1 MEISK
6 KIKLNNNTYWIIVE
20 VEYKM
25 HEHGFPYLVLKNF
38 EDDYWDSGDFTR
50 LIERVEES
58 YSIDKSK
65 KYDEVISY
73 MGDILFIYNR
83 IPFIKGIKEVGNS
96 YESYISREEIDT
108 YINTFNIKMNNNY
121 KFKLFDES
129 TWEI

>member
-6 KIKLNNNTYWIIVE
+6 KIKLNNNIYWIIVD

-25 HEHGFPYLVLKNF
+25 HEHGFPYLVLNNF
-38 EDDYWDSGDFTR
+38 KDDYWDSGDFTR

-58 YSIDKSK
+58 YCIDKTK
-65 KYDEVISY
+65 KYDETISY
-73 MGDILFIYNR
+73 MGDILFIYDR

-108 YINTFNIKMNNNY
+108 YINTFNIKMNNNS

>member
-25 HEHGFPYLVLKNF
+25 HEHDFPYLVLKNF
-38 EDDYWDSGDFTR
+38 KDDYWDSGDFTI
-50 LIERVEES
+50 LIERIEES
-58 YSIDKSK
+58 YSIDKAK

-73 MGDILFIYNR
+73 MRDILFIYDR

-108 YINTFNIKMNNNY
+108 YINTFNVKMNNNY

>member
-38 EDDYWDSGDFTR
+38 KDDYWDSGDFTR
-50 LIERVEES
+50 LIERTEES

-73 MGDILFIYNR
+73 MGDILFIYDR

-108 YINTFNIKMNNNY
+108 YINTFNVKMNNNY

>member
-6 KIKLNNNTYWIIVE
+6 KIKLNNNIYWIIVE

-25 HEHGFPYLVLKNF
+25 HEQGFPYLVLNNF
-38 EDDYWDSGDFTR
+38 KDDYWDSGDFTR

-73 MGDILFIYNR
+73 MGDILFIYNIPLHWLKSNFAFSACKKICLKIWLR
-83 IPFIKGIKEVGNS
+83 I
-96 YESYISREEIDT
+96 IS
-108 YINTFNIKMNNNY
+108 
-121 KFKLFDES
+121 
-129 TWEI
+129 

>member
-6 KIKLNNNTYWIIVE
+6 KIKLNNNTYCIIVE

-38 EDDYWDSGDFTR
+38 KDDYWDSGDFTR
-50 LIERVEES
+50 LIERTEES
-58 YSIDKSK
+58 YSIDKAK

-73 MGDILFIYNR
+73 MGDILFIYDR

-108 YINTFNIKMNNNY
+108 YINTFDVKMNNNY

>member
-6 KIKLNNNTYWIIVE
+6 KIKLNNNIYWIIVE

-50 LIERVEES
+50 LLERVEES

-73 MGDILFIYNR
+73 MGDILFIYDR

>member
-25 HEHGFPYLVLKNF
+25 HEQGFPYLVLKNF
-38 EDDYWDSGDFTR
+38 KDDYWDSGDFTR
-50 LIERVEES
+50 LIERTEES
-58 YSIDKSK
+58 YSIDKAK

-73 MGDILFIYNR
+73 MGDILFIYDR

-108 YINTFNIKMNNNY
+108 YINTFNVKMNNNY